1 MKRNILLLIIMCTSL
16 SATAQKAP
24 KKTFS
29 TEKHPYSGIEWQVGE
44 TINLLDDSN
53 PQGVVYTATDQ
64 GEQTFFMG
72 RGACRSEE
80 GHWLA
85 IYPASALR
93 MWNMSSLHFVIPNE
107 QVASGHTNP
116 MYSRTEGRVL
126 DFKPL
131 TAYLKFDVPSDL
143 PPIKEIRVYANKY
156 ISGNYLADFS
166 AKTVSVK
173 LDTGDRFRD
182 IVLKAENGGVLLPGE
197 YTMAIFARVL
207 PDGLVMEVVAE
218 DGTVAVKRITGQL
231 KFTLGKTRDIGVLH
245 NLKFID
251 KNSPSL
257 VGTKYGDEGIVFWTD
272 PSNPSVG
279 KVVAATAKVMPW
291 SSKNELYGIHGD
303 KENYEKVHTTVT
315 SLLAYKSNPEKFSA
329 VYYCDQMR
337 KEYGGN
343 WHVPSATEMKYLFN
357 TYYGQVD
364 GALPENG
371 IEYTAPASI
380 SAAAL
385 FDSQLESIGGNRMMG
400 SSSEYWIC
408 GQNSNG
414 NMQYVNM
421 SKFYNGHSVQTTG
434 RYVRCVRDIDNSRA
448 DIKGV
453 YPTTEVGKLL
463 KSELCPKVIDVLW
476 DTTYN
481 VTNGLDF
488 YQMTVITDAYEKQDV
503 YLLRTDP
510 SKGLDLKVAISD
522 ETTSSTWKRQTPA
535 KMAVHTD
542 TPSNP
547 LYAII
552 NADFCDNREPIKPR
566 GPVHS
571 AGKIWA
577 SSYSLDPKF
586 TQQALSYVGVTF
598 DGKMIIAPSS
608 DYNLSKKTLRECT
621 GAGVILIKDSKIQ
634 GGFVNLLE
642 RDPRT
647 ALGYTSDNIVW
658 MLAVDG
664 RHETSGMTYGEMASI
679 FYALGCVDAV
689 NLDGGGSTQM
699 LIKDP
704 KTGEMKMCNWPS
716 DPNSGFGGRERPRLN
731 AWTVIKK

>member
-1 MKRNILLLIIMCTSL
+1 MKRNILLLIMMCISI
-16 SATAQKAP
+16 SVAAQKTP

-29 TEKHPYSGIEWQVGE
+29 SESHPYSGGKWQVGE
-44 TINLLDDSN
+44 SINLSDDSS
-53 PQGVVYTATDQ
+53 PQGVVYTATDL

-85 IYPASALR
+85 IYPASSLH

-107 QVASGHTNP
+107 QVANSQTNP

-126 DFKPL
+126 DFRPL
-131 TAYLKFDVPSDL
+131 TAYLKFDIPSDL
-143 PPIKEIRVYANKY
+143 PPIKEIRISANKY
-156 ISGNYLADFS
+156 ISGNYMADFS
-166 AKTVSVK
+166 TKTVSVK

-182 IVLKAENGGVLLPGE
+182 IVLKAEEGGLLLPGE

-218 DGTVAVKRITGQL
+218 DGKVAVKKITGQL

-251 KNSPSL
+251 RNSPSL
-257 VGTKYGDEGIVFWTD
+257 VGTKYGDQGIVFWTD

-279 KVVAATAKVMPW
+279 KVVSATAKVIPW

-303 KENYEKVHTTVT
+303 KENYEKTHSTVT
-315 SLLAYKSNPEKFSA
+315 SLPAYKSNPAMFSA

-343 WHVPSATEMKYLFN
+343 WHVPSVSEMKYLFN
-357 TYYGQVD
+357 TYYGQD
-364 GALPENG
+364 GNMLPENG
-371 IEYTAPASI
+371 AEYTDAASMD
-380 SAAAL
+380 AAAF
-385 FDSQLESIGGNRMMG
+385 FDEQIEALGGERMLS

-421 SKFYNGHSVQTTG
+421 RKFYNGHSPQTTE
-434 RYVRCVRDIDNSRA
+434 RYVRCVRDFDSSRS
-448 DIKGV
+448 DIIGT
-453 YPTTEVGKLL
+453 YPKTEIGKLL
-463 KSELCPKVIDVLW
+463 KSELCPKIVEVLW

-488 YQMTVITDAYEKQDV
+488 YQMSVITDTYEKQDI

-522 ETTSSTWKRQTPA
+522 ETTASSWKRQTPA
-535 KMAVHTD
+535 KMATHAD
-542 TPSNP
+542 IPSNP

-571 AGKIWA
+571 GGKIWA
-577 SSYSLDPKF
+577 STYSIDPKF

-598 DGKMIIAPSS
+598 DGKMTIASS
-608 DYNLSKKTLRECT
+608 ADYPLAKKSLRECT

-634 GGFVNLLE
+634 GGFVDLLE

-647 ALGYTSDNIVW
+647 AIGYTSDNIVW

-679 FYALGCVDAV
+679 FYTLGCVDAV

-704 KTGEMKMCNWPS
+704 KTGKMKMCNWPS
-716 DPNSGFGGRERPRLN
+716 DPNNGFGGRERPRLN